1 MLTVLLL
8 LGSWYVPKY
17 VPRRI
22 EDGWLLVPLPI
33 SSSDAA
39 GAAACGSAA
48 SAAIFLRGGPPGL
61 NVPKYV
67 PRRADVVGIEAPSTR
82 IFEWVTQV
90 NEVSRSRG
98 AGVTKNYLQIS

>member
-1 MLTVLLL
+1 VLTVLLL

-90 NEVSRSRG
+90 N
-98 AGVTKNYLQIS
+98 

>member
-48 SAAIFLRGGPPGL
+48 SAAILLRGGPPGL

-82 IFEWVTQV
+82 IFL
-90 NEVSRSRG
+90 NGHRSSRSVEG
-98 AGVTKNYLQIS
+98 AGVTKKLS